1 MDKIKINMIEKD
13 YLGDTEVNTF
23 TDYCMCALEYLL
35 SEDRLPDVFWEV
47 DLDAEEKFN
56 LFFNSDFEQQ
66 LVFLGDEGTG
76 KTHFLKT
83 YFSLSSDENFCIKD
97 NQLLIF
103 FSGDGNG
110 ILENN
115 NIVNYFAD
123 EIRKVCEYYEKRYNG
138 SEEIVTKE
146 IVGFYQFILDTKKDV
161 LPRVWL
167 TEKLDE
173 SVCEKEIRELK
184 NTKPFTY
191 YLMRLKYD
199 LISLKTISNVIVIF
213 DNINN
218 EEMFEPIV
226 CKMDKCIRN
235 YNRDKYSGYCV
246 KTVFVMNSTVFWKIC
261 DKKRVFTDK
270 IVKKNKNFNM
280 QGLFDDRF
288 EKSRVKGEKWMI
300 ERGFDLQN
308 LEYAKQVL
316 TRLNSRFSHKYQ
328 KMILGLSMYNKE
340 LILKYYKKVVFNK
353 TWVRKKRFSYASD
366 AYDENKDFLFN
377 NITCVRAL
385 ACGDDQVYNP
395 ANNLENPIPNILY
408 NTEEEEYGIYIL
420 LLMKYFLR
428 QKGVY
433 LYREDS
439 GEDLLKVCR
448 NIWGEGIEY
457 NNFKTAID
465 YLLHKN
471 ILAGYFQEFGKDFKS
486 DCSYKLYI
494 TEKGA
499 ELWDLIRSD
508 SIVMELCREDCYRPV
523 DSQMESSYVLINT
536 ERQYLIFEDLI
547 KMTGQIREDEDSL
560 YRTVKEKGCDA
571 EYVGAFGKK
580 RMAFY
585 LLEGISKSITYS
597 ISRSNEEL
605 KKMLNEELEAVC
617 ATR

>member
-1 MDKIKINMIEKD
+1 ME
-13 YLGDTEVNTF
+13 
-23 TDYCMCALEYLL
+23 
-35 SEDRLPDVFWEV
+35 
-47 DLDAEEKFN
+47 N
-56 LFFNSDFEQQ
+56 LRQ
-66 LVFLGDEGTG
+66 
-76 KTHFLKT
+76 
-83 YFSLSSDENFCIKD
+83 
-97 NQLLIF
+97 
-103 FSGDGNG
+103 
-110 ILENN
+110 
-115 NIVNYFAD
+115 
-123 EIRKVCEYYEKRYNG
+123 
-138 SEEIVTKE
+138 
-146 IVGFYQFILDTKKDV
+146 
-161 LPRVWL
+161 
-167 TEKLDE
+167 
-173 SVCEKEIRELK
+173 
-184 NTKPFTY
+184 
-191 YLMRLKYD
+191 
-199 LISLKTISNVIVIF
+199 
-213 DNINN
+213 
-218 EEMFEPIV
+218 
-226 CKMDKCIRN
+226 
-235 YNRDKYSGYCV
+235 
-246 KTVFVMNSTVFWKIC
+246 
-261 DKKRVFTDK
+261 KRVFTDK

-605 KKMLNEELEAVC
+605 KKMLNEEWEAVC